1 MQQKSIGAM
10 TNQST
15 TPQKSRSGKLL
26 MLVGILWLLL
36 AAALMAYQLFIPSK
50 VEITWETAT
59 EQQTAGFN
67 IYRSN
72 DPAGDF
78 ILINTEQM
86 IDSQGSPVSGASYTF
101 IDENVEAGQKYYY
114 LLEEVEYDS
123 TTNRYEED
131 MFEYDVPEVTWWA
144 VILTA
149 TSAIIGFLIFMAG
162 LKEDRNE

>member
-1 MQQKSIGAM
+1 M

-15 TPQKSRSGKLL
+15 TSPKNRSGKLL

-36 AAALMAYQLFIPSK
+36 AAALLVYQLLIPSK

-67 IYRSN
+67 IYRSSSA
-72 DPAGDF
+72 DGDF
-78 ILINTEQM
+78 VLINDKL
-86 IDSQGSPVSGASYTF
+86 IDSKGSTVSGANYTY
-101 IDENVEAGQKYYY
+101 IDENVEAGQTYFY
-114 LLEEVEYDS
+114 LLEELENDS
-123 TTNRYEED
+123 SKNRYEED
-131 MFEYDVPEVTWWA
+131 KFKYDVPEVTWWA

-149 TSAIIGFLIFMAG
+149 TSAIIGFVIFMTG